1 MLYKLVLGDA
11 LLVLGALELHDY
23 FKLIYFGVPPHSF
36 LCFAF
41 AFVFTRNL
49 VNPVVLRATR
59 FQLFVAIDKVAA
71 DATMPTLVAES
82 RPGLKIEQDWKR

>member
-23 FKLIYFGVPPHSF
+23 FKLIYFGVSPHSV
-36 LCFAF
+36 LCF
-41 AFVFTRNL
+41 AFVFTRIL
-49 VNPVVLRATR
+49 VNPDVLRATR

>member
-1 MLYKLVLGDA
+1 MLC
-11 LLVLGALELHDY
+11 ALELHDC
-23 FKLIYFGVPPHSF
+23 FKFIYFGVSPHSL
-36 LCFAF
+36 LCFVLLCF
-41 AFVFTRNL
+41 AFVFTRIL

>member
-1 MLYKLVLGDA
+1 MTVLSSFIFA
-11 LLVLGALELHDY
+11 
-23 FKLIYFGVPPHSF
+23 FPPI
-36 LCFAF
+36 LCFVLFFFCF
-41 AFVFTRNL
+41 AFVFTRIL